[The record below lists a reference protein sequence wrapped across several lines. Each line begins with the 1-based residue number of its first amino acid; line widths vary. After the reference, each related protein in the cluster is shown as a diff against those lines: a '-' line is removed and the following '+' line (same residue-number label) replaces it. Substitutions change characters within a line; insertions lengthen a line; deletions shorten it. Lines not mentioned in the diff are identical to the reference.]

1 MTNIEIWNTAGQE
14 RHHSLAPMH
23 YRSAKAALVVYDIT
37 RMETLDRAQLW
48 AKELQTVASPGIVI
62 ALAGNNL
69 DLNSSRTVAY
79 EEANAYVE
87 EMD

>member
-1 MTNIEIWNTAGQE
+1 
-14 RHHSLAPMH
+14 
-23 YRSAKAALVVYDIT
+23 
-37 RMETLDRAQLW
+37 METLDRAQLW